1 MDKQKEYISF
11 LGGLLMLIVVSM
23 TALGE
28 TRLEVYLS
36 LFTVCYFAAT
46 ALYRPRKR
54 YYDIVGAALFL
65 VFMIIVSTKV
75 LEIIT

>member
-1 MDKQKEYISF
+1 MDKQKEYISL
-11 LGGLLMLIVVSM
+11 LGGLLMLVVVSM
-23 TALGE
+23 TALRE
-28 TRLEVYLS
+28 TRIEVYLS

-54 YYDIVGAALFL
+54 YFDLVGVSLFL
-65 VFMIIVSTKV
+65 VFMIIVTIKV

>member
-75 LEIIT
+75 LEIIK

>member
-1 MDKQKEYISF
+1 
-11 LGGLLMLIVVSM
+11 MLTVVSM

-54 YYDIVGAALFL
+54 YYDIVGVTLFL
-65 VFMIIVSTKV
+65 LFIIIVSIKV

>member
-1 MDKQKEYISF
+1 MDKQKEYISL

-54 YYDIVGAALFL
+54 FYDIVGAALFL
-65 VFMIIVSTKV
+65 VFMIIVSIKV

>member
-1 MDKQKEYISF
+1 MDKQKEYISL

-28 TRLEVYLS
+28 ARLEVYLS

-65 VFMIIVSTKV
+65 VFMIIVSIKV